1 MKLMSNVENDACIL
15 HATYKNVEGLT
26 GLFKI
31 NRVYQ
36 ELTIEK
42 LANGVKNFKI
52 EVFYIYIYFRLHL
65 CLCKTS
71 NRNKR

>member
-1 MKLMSNVENDACIL
+1 MSNVENDACIL
-15 HATYKNVEGLT
+15 HAIYKNVEGLT

-42 LANGVKNFKI
+42 LPSQISKWCQKF
-52 EVFYIYIYFRLHL
+52 
-65 CLCKTS
+65 
-71 NRNKR
+71 